1 MLKRL
6 FDIIFSLMGLLA
18 LAPVF
23 VVISLLIK
31 WEDDGPVFYRGVRV
45 GRSGKPFKIFKF
57 RTRVVD
63 ADKIGGTS
71 TSEDDLRITKVGRF
85 IRKYKFDEFPQ
96 LLNVLIGEM
105 SVVGPR
111 PQVQW
116 AVDLYKPEE
125 RILLMVKPGISDYAS
140 IKFKNE
146 ALILKGSED
155 TDKVYLEKIAPEK
168 IRLGLEYVK
177 NRSLWVDLQIIF
189 TTIVEIFKKQ

>member
-57 RTRVVD
+57 RTMVVD